1 MAENLENKGY
11 NGGEEQEI
19 DLIAL
24 VKRLWSKKMFI
35 IYVTVAFMVVGFFV
49 AIFSPKQYTAGC
61 LFVPQ
66 TASKGPSGSMA
77 SLASLAGINLSGMS
91 SAESLSPM
99 IYPQVLGNVDFK
111 KDLMYSKFKFEEF
124 EEPITLLDY
133 YTNEEYNKPSL
144 IGIVKKYTIGLPFVI
159 LNAIRGEDE
168 ELVVVGSG
176 ENTLNTFT
184 KDEYKCAKILGEII
198 SLNVNDKEGYIE
210 MSAVMGEPVVAAE
223 VAQRAFELLGQ
234 YVTEF
239 KIEKAKQT
247 LQFVNSRLEETGRE
261 FEEKQLAYAKFKD
274 ANRVISSAT
283 ARIEDER
290 LKREFELVNT
300 IYTELTRQKVQVELQ
315 VKEDTPVLAVVKP
328 VVVPIERSKPKR
340 SMILIAFTFLGGCAG
355 CGSVLGLDFL
365 KKQGSAWPR
374 RWTLEE
380 EEAGT
385 LEA

>member
-1 MAENLENKGY
+1 MAENMENKAMY
-11 NGGEEQEI
+11 DGEEQEI

-35 IYVTVAFMVVGFFV
+35 IYVTVAFMVLGVFV

-66 TASKGPSGSMA
+66 TSQKGVSGSMA
-77 SLASLAGINLSGMS
+77 SLASLAGINLGGMS

-99 IYPQVLGNVDFK
+99 IYPQVLGNIEFK

-133 YTNEEYNKPSL
+133 YTNEEYNKPSVL
-144 IGIVKKYTIGLPFVI
+144 GIIKKYTIGLPGVI
-159 LNAIRGEDE
+159 LGAIRGEQE
-168 ELVVVGSG
+168 EQPIIAGA

-184 KDEYKCAKILGEII
+184 KDEYICSKILGEII

-210 MSAVMGEPVVAAE
+210 LSAVMGEPVVAAE
-223 VAQRAFELLGQ
+223 VAQRAFELLGN

-239 KIEKAKQT
+239 KIEKAKLT
-247 LQFVNSRLEETGRE
+247 LQFVNERLSETQEE

-283 ARIEDER
+283 ARIEEEK
-290 LKREFELVNT
+290 LKSEFDLVNT
-300 IYTELTRQKVQVELQ
+300 MYNELTRQKVQVELQ

-328 VVVPIERSKPKR
+328 VVVPIEKSKPQR

-355 CGSVLGLDFL
+355 CGGVLGLDFL

-374 RWTLEE
+374 RWELEE
-380 EEAGT
+380 EAEA
-385 LEA
+385 